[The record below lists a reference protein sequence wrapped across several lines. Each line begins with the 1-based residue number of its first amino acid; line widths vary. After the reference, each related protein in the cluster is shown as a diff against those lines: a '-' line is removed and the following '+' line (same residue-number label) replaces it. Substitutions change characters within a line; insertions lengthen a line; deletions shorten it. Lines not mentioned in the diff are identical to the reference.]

1 MMELTIQQ
9 TLKLLKQP
17 AKFNLLAFSMFLTQQ
32 QTIFSKKPSG
42 EMLEKCTEEINKFL
56 KRYHRLMTKDHAILE
71 QFYGAAMVQSFTVM
85 EVSVSQTEKL
95 LKGDFKFDLL
105 AFSMFLT
112 RLKEIYVKNPSRQT
126 LENCNIAMNE
136 FFKKAK
142 QSMIAD
148 YAKIEKL

>member
-17 AKFNLLAFSMFLTQQ
+17 SKFNLLAFSMFLTQQ
-32 QTIFSKKPSG
+32 QTIFFKKPSE
-42 EMLEKCTEEINKFL
+42 EMLKKCTEEINKFL
-56 KRYHRLMTKDHAILE
+56 KRYHRLMTKDHAILV
-71 QFYGAAMVQSFTVM
+71 QFYGAAMVQSFAVM

-112 RLKEIYVKNPSRQT
+112 RLKEIYAKNPSRQT
-126 LENCNIAMNE
+126 LESCNIAMNE

-142 QSMIAD
+142 QLMVAD